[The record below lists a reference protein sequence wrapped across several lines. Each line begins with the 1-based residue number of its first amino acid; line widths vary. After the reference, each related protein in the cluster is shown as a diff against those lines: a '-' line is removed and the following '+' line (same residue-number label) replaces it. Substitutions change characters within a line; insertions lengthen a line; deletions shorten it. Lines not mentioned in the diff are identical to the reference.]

1 MRLSSPVPHKRARI
15 EIIPLIDIMFF
26 LLASFMMVS
35 LSQTHMKGIRV
46 NLPAA
51 KGPPPS
57 GVKDF
62 VSVKVLEGN
71 AVFFDNQYV
80 PEDQVLPRLF
90 DLHRGNPDIKISI
103 SAAPA
108 LAPLLFPRQFLRMSR
123 AVHPSARAQ
132 SRNGSALIASPSAR
146 FVQARPVTFGCFVY
160 RLPRGPR
167 NAPKILQ
174 ARHQAHRLPV
184 PNHLRQR
191 APENT
196 WKWRLLSVS
205 HFLRTIL

>member
-1 MRLSSPVPHKRARI
+1 MRLSSPIPHKRARI
-15 EIIPLIDIMFF
+15 EIIPLIDVMFF

-103 SAAPA
+103 SAAPTA
-108 LAPLLFPRQFLRMSR
+108 VYGDVIGVLDKVRQVGITKVGYQIRAAAGPGGAAPPPG
-123 AVHPSARAQ
+123 APPAGAP
-132 SRNGSALIASPSAR
+132 AP
-146 FVQARPVTFGCFVY
+146 P
-160 RLPRGPR
+160 GP
-167 NAPKILQ
+167 
-174 ARHQAHRLPV
+174 
-184 PNHLRQR
+184 
-191 APENT
+191 
-196 WKWRLLSVS
+196 
-205 HFLRTIL
+205 